1 MIKSKLI
8 QSKLVYPSMLKMPLN
23 IYRRR
28 NMKLCMKLSRDCGL
42 FFMVETRNEDGIQ
55 PATLGSAY
63 DSFLQA
69 PDDVLLD
76 WCGYR
81 EDYAA
86 SETTRFIIELG
97 IEIRR
102 LIRKYGKKKELE
114 YLIGR

>member
-1 MIKSKLI
+1 
-8 QSKLVYPSMLKMPLN
+8 
-23 IYRRR
+23 
-28 NMKLCMKLSRDCGL
+28 MKLSRDCVL
-42 FFMVETRNEDGIQ
+42 FFMVEVRNLNFSTSCRSSGIQ

-76 WCGYR
+76 WCGYKKGYPR
-81 EDYAA
+81 
-86 SETTRFIIELG
+86 SEVNRFQRELG
-97 IEIRR
+97 LEIRR